1 MNVLYIFDG
10 CWTECNIYYF
20 LLYLFEAINDSIF
33 KLMILIE
40 SNILLKNHVIIYTS
54 ATRKKNFDFYNDTS
68 ANIFS
73 HPYISYIASERLQG
87 DEQFH
92 FLNYLLEILVP
103 MPKRV

>member
-1 MNVLYIFDG
+1 
-10 CWTECNIYYF
+10 
-20 LLYLFEAINDSIF
+20 
-33 KLMILIE
+33 MILIE

-54 ATRKKNFDFYNDTS
+54 ATRKKSFDFYNDTS

-73 HPYISYIASERLQG
+73 HPYISYIASKRLQG